1 MDQYNNTNNNVPVP
15 FDTNYVAWAPLNKTI
30 GINNVQ
36 TRPQGS
42 LPILN
47 WGLTDKAR
55 KEMIA
60 LYFKVGST
68 IPTD

>member
-36 TRPQGS
+36 TIEINLVERTF
-42 LPILN
+42 IL
-47 WGLTDKAR
+47 D
-55 KEMIA
+55 
-60 LYFKVGST
+60 
-68 IPTD
+68 